1 MTHMSVFTQ
10 ALALL
15 GEDTSGNYSADYL
28 ARAPFLLATVT
39 SELAESDAL
48 YRAAHGES
56 GRTAETGG
64 TVDMNDELGLSD
76 IFAPAVVY
84 YLASMLVFD
93 TDEKK
98 SDTLYDKFCD
108 ICAKIESRLPFTAEK
123 TAQRYPF

>member
-1 MTHMSVFTQ
+1 MTYRNIFDQ

-15 GEDTSGNYSADYL
+15 GEDTSGSYSEDYL
-28 ARAPFLLATVT
+28 ARAPFLLATVI

-48 YRAAHGES
+48 YRASHGES
-56 GRTAETGG
+56 GAVAETAT
-64 TVDMNDELGLSD
+64 TVNLNDELCLSD
-76 IFAPAVVY
+76 VFAPAVVY
-84 YLASMLVFD
+84 YLASMLIFD

-108 ICAKIESRLPFTAEK
+108 ICVKIESRLPFTAEK

>member
-48 YRAAHGES
+48 YRAAHGDS
-56 GRTAETGG
+56 GRTAEIGG